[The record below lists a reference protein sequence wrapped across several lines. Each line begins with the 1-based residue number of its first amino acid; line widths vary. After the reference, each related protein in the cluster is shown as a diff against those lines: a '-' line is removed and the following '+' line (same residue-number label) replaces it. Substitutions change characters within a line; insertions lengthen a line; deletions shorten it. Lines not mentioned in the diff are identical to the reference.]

1 MNTANLNAVAAL
13 NRRYLLDFPYEAA
26 RQLESMSPD
35 DGAELLA
42 SQPLHAVVR
51 AWQVLGPDVA
61 NANAVSPSLTPRW
74 RTSCAN
80 CCAIRKIPQDV

>member
-35 DGAELLA
+35 DGAVNP
-42 SQPLHAVVR
+42 SPAVDNP
-51 AWQVLGPDVA
+51 G
-61 NANAVSPSLTPRW
+61 
-74 RTSCAN
+74 
-80 CCAIRKIPQDV
+80 